1 MNVSRF
7 SRSGFL
13 AGAGGATLAAVA
25 ATSRPASAGTAVAV
39 AASPADDLTPV
50 VYALQSGLFERN
62 GLDVH
67 LDKLTSGSAVAAAV
81 ASGAYAIGKS
91 SLTGLLTAR
100 DKGIPFTL
108 IAPAAIY
115 DSATA
120 VGGMIVANDSTV
132 RTGHDFENQVAA
144 VAAFG
149 DIGQL
154 SLQAWIAQHNG
165 NPAAVKFIEIPN
177 AAALTAVQEHR
188 VIAAEA
194 ADPFLSAALSTHTVF
209 QLKTYSAVASRFA
222 ITAWFTTQTYAD
234 QHPDIVHAFARS
246 VATAST
252 YTNAHHDATASMM
265 ATYTGQDP
273 SLVEH
278 MTRTLTGVT
287 LDPALIQ
294 PVIDACFN
302 YKLIA
307 HQLTARD
314 VIAR

>member
-1 MNVSRF
+1 MSVRNI
-7 SRSGFL
+7 SRSIFF
-13 AGAGGATLAAVA
+13 AGASATIAVA
-25 ATSRPASAGTAVAV
+25 ATQQPARAATPLAV

-81 ASGAYAIGKS
+81 ASGTYAIGKS

-120 VGGMIVANDSTV
+120 VGGMIVSNDSTI

-165 NPAAVKFIEIPN
+165 NPALVKFIEVPN
-177 AAALTAVQEHR
+177 AAALAAVQQHR

-194 ADPFLSAALSTHTVF
+194 ADPFLTAALTTKTVY

-234 QHPDIVHAFARS
+234 QHPDLVRAFAHS

-252 YTNAHHDATASMM
+252 YTNAHHEATAAMM
-265 ATYTGQDP
+265 ASYTGQDP
-273 SLVEH
+273 ALVEH

-287 LDPALIQ
+287 LEPALIQ
-294 PVIDACFN
+294 PVIDACYA

-307 HQLTARD
+307 HPMTASD

>member
-1 MNVSRF
+1 MSARNISRT
-7 SRSGFL
+7 SFL
-13 AGAGGATLAAVA
+13 TGTGATIALAATQRSAQA
-25 ATSRPASAGTAVAV
+25 ATAVAV

-67 LDKLTSGSAVAAAV
+67 LDKLASGSAVAAAV
-81 ASGAYAIGKS
+81 ASGTYAIGKS
-91 SLTGLLTAR
+91 SLTGLLIAR

-120 VGGMIVANDSTV
+120 VGGMIVSNDSTL
-132 RTGHDFENQVAA
+132 RTGKDVENQVAA

-154 SLQAWIAQHNG
+154 SLQAWVGQNKG
-165 NPAAVKFIEIPN
+165 NPALVKFIEVPN
-177 AAALTAVQEHR
+177 AAALAAVQQHR

-194 ADPFLSAALSTHTVF
+194 ADPFLSAALSTKTVF
-209 QLKTYSAVASRFA
+209 QLKTYSAVAPRFA
-222 ITAWFTTQTYAD
+222 ITAWFTTQSYAD
-234 QHPDIVHAFARS
+234 QRPEIVRAFARS
-246 VATAST
+246 VAAAST

-265 ATYTGQDP
+265 ATYTGQEL

-294 PVIDACFN
+294 PVIDACYN

-307 HQLTARD
+307 HPLTASD
-314 VIAR
+314 LIAH

>member
-1 MNVSRF
+1 
-7 SRSGFL
+7 
-13 AGAGGATLAAVA
+13 
-25 ATSRPASAGTAVAV
+25 
-39 AASPADDLTPV
+39 
-50 VYALQSGLFERN
+50 
-62 GLDVH
+62 
-67 LDKLTSGSAVAAAV
+67 
-81 ASGAYAIGKS
+81 
-91 SLTGLLTAR
+91 
-100 DKGIPFTL
+100 
-108 IAPAAIY
+108 
-115 DSATA
+115 
-120 VGGMIVANDSTV
+120 
-132 RTGHDFENQVAA
+132 
-144 VAAFG
+144 
-149 DIGQL
+149 
-154 SLQAWIAQHNG
+154 
-165 NPAAVKFIEIPN
+165 VKFIEIPN

>member
-1 MNVSRF
+1 MHVRNLSRN
-7 SRSGFL
+7 GFL
-13 AGAGGATLAAVA
+13 AGTGAAVA
-25 ATSRPASAGTAVAV
+25 LVAARQAARAATAVAV

-50 VYALQSGLFERN
+50 VYALQSGLFQRN

-120 VGGMIVANDSTV
+120 VGGMIVSNDSTV
-132 RTGHDFENQVAA
+132 HTGRDVENQVAA

-154 SLQAWIAQHNG
+154 SLQAWVAQNKG
-165 NPAAVKFIEIPN
+165 NPALVKFIEVPN
-177 AAALTAVQEHR
+177 AAALAAVQEHR

-194 ADPFLSAALSTHTVF
+194 ADPFLSAALATHTVF
-209 QLKTYSAVASRFA
+209 QLKTYSAVAPRFA
-222 ITAWFTTQTYAD
+222 ITAWFTTQSYAD
-234 QHPDIVHAFARS
+234 AHPDVVRAFARS

-252 YTNAHHDATASMM
+252 YTNAHHEATAEMM

-273 SLVEH
+273 ALVEH

-294 PVIDACFN
+294 PVIEACFN

-307 HQLTARD
+307 HPLKAGD
-314 VIAR
+314 IIAR